1 MLIDVNELFSIEYK
15 KIKYFFFFY
24 LVKKTNITLI
34 IFYQDVY
41 EKALRK
47 AYV

>member
-1 MLIDVNELFSIEYK
+1 MLMSYFQLNTK
-15 KIKYFFFFY
+15 KSNIFFFFY